1 MADEMM
7 RKHYDLP
14 EIINETSIRDA
25 HRRAEMLEDY
35 ATNIMFNTEESKDL
49 GYLEVEVFT
58 PGASQHTVE
67 PLDAGNVSW

>member
-1 MADEMM
+1 MVQDAEEYGFASLSDEALLMADEMM

-35 ATNIMFNTEESKDL
+35 ATNVML
-49 GYLEVEVFT
+49 
-58 PGASQHTVE
+58 
-67 PLDAGNVSW
+67 